1 MVAPVYYACKK
12 CSRITEAE
20 VCPFCDE
27 KTTRD
32 WQGYVI
38 INDYEKS
45 EIAAKMN
52 IKANGKYAL
61 RVRER

>member
-1 MVAPVYYACKK
+1 MVAPILRACKA
-12 CSRITEAE
+12 CYRITEADK
-20 VCPFCDE
+20 CPFCGGE
-27 KTTRD
+27 TSRE

-52 IKANGKYAL
+52 IKTNGKYAL
-61 RVRER
+61 RVR

>member
-1 MVAPVYYACKK
+1 MVAPILRACKN
-12 CSRITEAE
+12 CQRITEE
-20 VCPFCDE
+20 LKCPICDVE
-27 KTTRD
+27 TSRE

-52 IKANGKYAL
+52 IKSNGKYAL
-61 RVRER
+61 RVR

>member
-1 MVAPVYYACKK
+1 
-12 CSRITEAE
+12 
-20 VCPFCDE
+20 VCPYCNE
-27 KTTRD
+27 PTSRD

-52 IKANGKYAL
+52 IRSNGKYAL
-61 RVRER
+61 RVR

>member
-1 MVAPVYYACKK
+1 MVAPVMRACKS
-12 CSRITEAE
+12 CYRITDTDKCPYCGAE
-20 VCPFCDE
+20 TSRE
-27 KTTRD
+27 
-32 WQGYVI
+32 WQGFVI

-61 RVRER
+61 RVR

>member
-1 MVAPVYYACKK
+1 MVAPILRACRK
-12 CSRITEAE
+12 CSRITELD
-20 VCPFCDE
+20 VCPYCNE
-27 KTTRD
+27 PTSRD

-52 IKANGKYAL
+52 IRSNGKYAL
-61 RVRER
+61 RVR

>member
-1 MVAPVYYACKK
+1 MAAPILKACKN
-12 CSRITEAE
+12 CSRITEADE
-20 VCPFCDE
+20 CPVCGGQTSRE
-27 KTTRD
+27 
-32 WQGYVI
+32 WQGFVI

-61 RVRER
+61 RVR